1 MSYITSDDLIA
12 YSDFDAV
19 KERNPEKLEMDILE
33 AEMDLQAELGKSLAD
48 ITNKNLEETGF
59 PKALKLAL
67 LRLSQFRALYNTNEA
82 MQKGYSS
89 EKIADYS
96 YSLANGESI
105 NYPDVSNLIADYLD
119 EKSTD
124 KRKFRFRMGA
134 F

>member
-1 MSYITSDDLIA
+1 MSYITPEELIT
-12 YSDFDAV
+12 YSDFDSV
-19 KERNPEKLEMDILE
+19 KERNEEKLVMDILE
-33 AEMDLQAELGKSLAD
+33 AEMDLQAALGKSLAD
-48 ITNKNLEETGF
+48 IRSKNTKESGF
-59 PKALKLAL
+59 PGTLKLAL
-67 LRLSQFRALYNTNEA
+67 LRLAQFRALYNTSES

-105 NYPDVSNLIADYLD
+105 NYPDISNLIADYKV

-124 KRKFRFRMGA
+124 KRKFQFRMGG

>member
-1 MSYITSDDLIA
+1 MSYITPEELIT
-12 YSDFDAV
+12 YSDFDSV
-19 KERNPEKLEMDILE
+19 KERNEEKLVMDILE
-33 AEMDLQAELGKSLAD
+33 AEMDLQAAVGKSLAD
-48 ITNKNLEETGF
+48 IRSKNTKESSFPET
-59 PKALKLAL
+59 LKLAL
-67 LRLSQFRALYNTNEA
+67 LRLAQFRALYNTSES

-105 NYPDVSNLIADYLD
+105 NYPDISNLIADYKV

-124 KRKFRFRMGA
+124 KRKFQFRMGG

>member
-1 MSYITSDDLIA
+1 MSYITPEELIT
-12 YSDFDAV
+12 YSDFEAV
-19 KERNPEKLEMDILE
+19 RERKPEKLKMDILE
-33 AEMDLQAELGKSLAD
+33 AEMDLQAALGKSLVD
-48 ITNKNLEETGF
+48 IKSRRVEETGF
-59 PKALKLAL
+59 PETLKLAL
-67 LRLSQFRALYNTNEA
+67 LRLAQFRALYNTSES
-82 MQKGYSS
+82 MQKGYSA

-119 EKSTD
+119 QKSTD

>member
-1 MSYITSDDLIA
+1 MSYITPEELIT
-12 YSDFDAV
+12 YSDFDSV
-19 KERNPEKLEMDILE
+19 KERNEEKLVMDILE
-33 AEMDLQAELGKSLAD
+33 AEMDLQAALGKSLAD
-48 ITNKNLEETGF
+48 IRSKNTKESGF
-59 PKALKLAL
+59 PETLKLAL
-67 LRLSQFRALYNTNEA
+67 LRLAQFRALYNTSES

-105 NYPDVSNLIADYLD
+105 NYPDISNLIADYKV

-124 KRKFRFRMGA
+124 KRKFQFRMGG